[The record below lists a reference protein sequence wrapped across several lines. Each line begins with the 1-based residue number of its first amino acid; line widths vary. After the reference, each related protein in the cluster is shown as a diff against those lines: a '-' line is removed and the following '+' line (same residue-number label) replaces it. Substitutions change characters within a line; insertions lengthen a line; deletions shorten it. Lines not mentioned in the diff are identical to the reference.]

1 MRWAVIGDRGLFGAE
16 LSLVLRNQGETV
28 NGFNRSNLDL
38 ELPVGELESHLASMD
53 VVVNCVAFT
62 ASDQAE
68 ENSAEADH
76 VNGVL
81 AEKIALASK
90 NIGARFI
97 HISTDYVFD
106 GTSHNPHRVGEA
118 TNPINAYGK
127 SKLLGERLVA
137 AVGGDYSIL
146 RTAWLFGAQGKC
158 FPKTIAAVLAQKG
171 SARVVADQ
179 HGGPTWT
186 KDLAL
191 QVLRVAQLESMP
203 PIVHAVASG
212 QATWADFACEV
223 ALSLGMDPAQ
233 AIIPVASSEYPTKAR
248 RPSWSVLD
256 NTESPLGPIG
266 DWRER
271 WRLAAAEVLAN

>member
-1 MRWAVIGDRGLFGAE
+1 MRWAVVGDRGLFGAE

-28 NGFNRSNLDL
+28 HGFNRSNLDL
-38 ELPVGELESHLASMD
+38 ELPLGELESHLASMD

-62 ASDQAE
+62 GVDLAE
-68 ENSAEADH
+68 EKFEVAEH

-81 AEKIALASK
+81 AEKLALGSK

-106 GTSHNPHRVGEA
+106 GTSHNPHRVEDA

-146 RTAWLFGAQGKC
+146 RTAWLYGAHGKC
-158 FPKTIAAVLAQKG
+158 FPKTIAAVSAQKG

-203 PIVHAVASG
+203 PIVHAVSTGHAS
-212 QATWADFACEV
+212 WADFASEV
-223 ALSLGMDPAQ
+223 ALSLGLDPAK
-233 AIIPVASSEYPTKAR
+233 AIIPVASSEYPTKAK
-248 RPSWSVLD
+248 RPAWSVLD
-256 NTESPLGPIG
+256 NTESPLPPIG
-266 DWRER
+266 NWRER